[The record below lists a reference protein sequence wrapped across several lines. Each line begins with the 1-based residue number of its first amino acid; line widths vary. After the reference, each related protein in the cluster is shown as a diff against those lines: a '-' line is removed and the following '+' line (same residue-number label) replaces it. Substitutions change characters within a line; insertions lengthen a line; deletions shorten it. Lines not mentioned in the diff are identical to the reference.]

1 MALFTTTLEQRRLD
15 GLHLTLRQM
24 AATLARCGGMACD
37 FDPALLGPTTMTT
50 KKNAS
55 QHLTSLTTRAK
66 TEASVLLGLIDEGHY
81 TVTKALTQARDAIDA
96 VLNGDVPADLLD
108 EKVARSASNYL
119 AGMAALLAGAP
130 SESEEG

>member
-1 MALFTTTLEQRRLD
+1 
-15 GLHLTLRQM
+15 
-24 AATLARCGGMACD
+24 
-37 FDPALLGPTTMTT
+37 MTT

-66 TEASVLLGLIDEGHY
+66 TEASVLLGLIDEGDY
-81 TVTKALTQARDAIDA
+81 TATKALTQARDAIDA
-96 VLNGDVPADLLD
+96 ILNGDVPADLLD
-108 EKVARSASNYL
+108 EKVARSAANYL